1 MTIAKILEQVCVIHA
16 HLKGNDTVSAFL
28 ACDALVADLQAEIN
42 AQEAAK
48 DGKKEAQAAA
58 VRILKTAE
66 KTGQDKLTKA
76 LTATDGSQLIS
87 DGYRLVKLATPLPLP
102 QYAAGEERELVGRL
116 ENFLA
121 NASENCGAG
130 ITPPSISEL
139 RNPIAIAK
147 AEAKINRTKLPY
159 VQYLLG
165 DGLYVDALLLLD
177 ILQIFPDAVL
187 IPSVVQRA
195 TRPIYIKSA
204 HGSGLL
210 CPLRVTDK

>member
-1 MTIAKILEQVCVIHA
+1 MTIAKTLERVCVIHA

-58 VRILKTAE
+58 VRILKMAE
-66 KTGQDKLTKA
+66 KNGQDKLTKA
-76 LTATDGSQLIS
+76 LTAIDGSQLIS
-87 DGYRLVKLATPLPLP
+87 DGFRLVKLTATLPLP
-102 QYAAGEERELVGRL
+102 QCGEGEERGLVGRL
-116 ENFLA
+116 ENYLIHA
-121 NASENCGAG
+121 AENCGEEIA
-130 ITPPSISEL
+130 PSISDI
-139 RNPIAIAK
+139 RNAITLAK
-147 AEAKINRTKLPY
+147 ADAKANKARLTS

-210 CPLRVTDK
+210 CPLRVQDK